1 MQQRPSKKVIAPG
14 TALHEPSNH
23 YNAKT
28 GASGKKSDKLRMILA
43 FIMGGFFFWI
53 MSALFSSTKT
63 TAYVGQLRLEGG
75 GAHSPSCEG
84 TYNLSLVRVAR
95 DAQTSISWTQ

>member
-53 MSALFSSTKT
+53 MSALYT
-63 TAYVGQLRLEGG
+63 TPKPPAYVGQPRWAGG
-75 GAHSPSCEG
+75 GG
-84 TYNLSLVRVAR
+84 TL
-95 DAQTSISWTQ
+95 TQL